1 MRSAENKY
9 LKTISRVFGPAVEK
23 AMPVI
28 LKVAFGSIGVLFVS
42 ALVLIY
48 SDKRFGDGWGH
59 AEAMAFMI
67 QRATVILMWL
77 VLAALVV
84 TVIWFVAYMAINS
97 RIQNRKP
104 QLESQPTVQP
114 TAETKELKPLA
125 PIDEDKLKPYFKASF
140 KGMGQNINHFPD
152 LIRELEHIRKGSVTD
167 VGRAAYMIY
176 NSSHMTRKPQTFA
189 RWIRAFFEILDVPL
203 PKDMSQNKYE
213 PTKEIKDRLYF
224 LQ

>member
-1 MRSAENKY
+1 M
-9 LKTISRVFGPAVEK
+9 
-23 AMPVI
+23 I
-28 LKVAFGSIGVLFVS
+28 LKVAFGSIGVLFVT

-59 AEAMAFMI
+59 ADAMAFMF
-67 QRATVILMWL
+67 QRAAVILMWL
-77 VLAALVV
+77 VLVALVV
-84 TVIWFVAYMAINS
+84 AVIWFVAYMAINS

-114 TAETKELKPLA
+114 TAEPKELKPLA
-125 PIDEDKLKPYFKASF
+125 PIDEEKLKPYFKASF

-152 LIRELEHIRKGSVTD
+152 LIRELEHIRKGSATD

-176 NSSHMTRKPQTFA
+176 TSSHMTRKPQTFA
-189 RWIRAFFEILDVPL
+189 KWMRAFFEILDVPV
-203 PKDMSQNKYE
+203 PKDMSQNKYK
-213 PTKEIKDRLYF
+213 PTKEIRDRLYF

>member
-1 MRSAENKY
+1 MGR
-9 LKTISRVFGPAVEK
+9 IFGPAVEK

-28 LKVAFGSIGVLFVS
+28 LKVAFGSIGVLFVT

-77 VLAALVV
+77 VLVALVV
-84 TVIWFVAYMAINS
+84 AVIWFVAYMAINS
-97 RIQNRKP
+97 RTENRKP

-114 TAETKELKPLA
+114 AAETKELKPLA
-125 PIDEDKLKPYFKASF
+125 PIDEEKLKPYFKASF

-152 LIRELEHIRKGSVTD
+152 LIRELEHIRKGSATD

-176 NSSHMTRKPQTFA
+176 NSSHMTKKPQTFA
-189 RWIRAFFEILDVPL
+189 RWMRAFFDILDVPV

>member
-1 MRSAENKY
+1 MGRIY
-9 LKTISRVFGPAVEK
+9 GPAVEK
-23 AMPVI
+23 AMPVM

-48 SDKRFGDGWGH
+48 SDKRVGDGWGH
-59 AEAMAFMI
+59 AEAMAFMF
-67 QRATVILMWL
+67 QRAAVILMWL
-77 VLAALVV
+77 VLVALVV
-84 TVIWFVAYMAINS
+84 TVIWFAVYMVINS
-97 RIQNRKP
+97 RTENRKP
-104 QLESQPTVQP
+104 QLESQPTIQP
-114 TAETKELKPLA
+114 TAEPKELKPLA
-125 PIDEDKLKPYFKASF
+125 PIDEEKLKPYFKASF

-152 LIRELEHIRKGSVTD
+152 LIRELEHIRKGSATD

-176 NSSHMTRKPQTFA
+176 NSSHMARKPQTFA
-189 RWIRAFFEILDVPL
+189 RWMRAFFEILDVPL

>member
-1 MRSAENKY
+1 MGR
-9 LKTISRVFGPAVEK
+9 IFGPAVEK
-23 AMPVI
+23 AMPVM
-28 LKVAFGSIGVLFVS
+28 LKVALGSIGVLFVS

-59 AEAMAFMI
+59 AEAMVFMF
-67 QRATVILMWL
+67 QRAAVILMWL
-77 VLAALVV
+77 VLVALVV
-84 TVIWFVAYMAINS
+84 AAIWLVAYMAINS

-104 QLESQPTVQP
+104 QPESQQ
-114 TAETKELKPLA
+114 AIQSIADYKEPK
-125 PIDEDKLKPYFKASF
+125 PIDEEKLKPYFKASF

-152 LIRELEHIRKGSVTD
+152 LIRELEHIRKGSATD

-176 NSSHMTRKPQTFA
+176 NSSHMTKKPQTFA
-189 RWIRAFFEILDVPL
+189 KWMRAFFEILDVPV

>member
-1 MRSAENKY
+1 MKGVENKY
-9 LKTISRVFGPAVEK
+9 LRTMGRIFGPAMGK
-23 AMPVI
+23 AMPVM

-59 AEAMAFMI
+59 AEAMAFMF

-77 VLAALVV
+77 VLVALVV
-84 TVIWFVAYMAINS
+84 TVIWFAVYMVINS
-97 RIQNRKP
+97 RTQNRKP
-104 QLESQPTVQP
+104 QPESQQ
-114 TAETKELKPLA
+114 AIQSIADYKEPK
-125 PIDEDKLKPYFKASF
+125 PIDEEKLKPYFKASF

-152 LIRELEHIRKGSVTD
+152 LIRELEHIRKGSATN

-176 NSSHMTRKPQTFA
+176 TSSHMTRKPQTFA
-189 RWIRAFFEILDVPL
+189 EWMRIFFEILDVPV
-203 PKDMSQNKYE
+203 PKDTSQNKYE

>member
-1 MRSAENKY
+1 MGR
-9 LKTISRVFGPAVEK
+9 IFGPAVEN
-23 AMPVI
+23 AMPVM

-59 AEAMAFMI
+59 AEAMAFMF

-77 VLAALVV
+77 VLVALVV
-84 TVIWFVAYMAINS
+84 TVIWFAVYMVINS
-97 RIQNRKP
+97 RTQNRKP
-104 QLESQPTVQP
+104 QPESQQ
-114 TAETKELKPLA
+114 AIQSIADYKEPK
-125 PIDEDKLKPYFKASF
+125 PIDEEKLKPYFKASF

-152 LIRELEHIRKGSVTD
+152 LIRELEHIRKGSATD

-176 NSSHMTRKPQTFA
+176 NSSHMTKKPQTFA
-189 RWIRAFFEILDVPL
+189 RWMRAFFDILDVPV

>member
-1 MRSAENKY
+1 MGR
-9 LKTISRVFGPAVEK
+9 IFGPAMGK
-23 AMPVI
+23 AMPVM

-59 AEAMAFMI
+59 AEAMAFMF

-77 VLAALVV
+77 VLVALVV
-84 TVIWFVAYMAINS
+84 TVIWFAVYMVINS
-97 RIQNRKP
+97 RTQNRKP
-104 QLESQPTVQP
+104 QPESQQ
-114 TAETKELKPLA
+114 AIQSIADYKEPK
-125 PIDEDKLKPYFKASF
+125 PIDEEKLKPYFKASF

-152 LIRELEHIRKGSVTD
+152 LIRELEHIRKGSATN

-176 NSSHMTRKPQTFA
+176 TSSHMTRKPQTFA
-189 RWIRAFFEILDVPL
+189 EWMRIFFEILDVPV
-203 PKDMSQNKYE
+203 PKDTSQNKYE

>member
-1 MRSAENKY
+1 MGR
-9 LKTISRVFGPAVEK
+9 IFGPAMGK
-23 AMPVI
+23 AMPVM

-59 AEAMAFMI
+59 AEAMAFMF

-77 VLAALVV
+77 VLVALVV
-84 TVIWFVAYMAINS
+84 TVIWFAVYMVINS
-97 RIQNRKP
+97 RTQNRKP
-104 QLESQPTVQP
+104 QPESQQ
-114 TAETKELKPLA
+114 AIQSIADYKEPK
-125 PIDEDKLKPYFKASF
+125 PIDEEKLKPYFKASF

-152 LIRELEHIRKGSVTD
+152 LIREVEHIRKGSATN

-176 NSSHMTRKPQTFA
+176 TSSHMTRKPQTFA
-189 RWIRAFFEILDVPL
+189 EWMRTFFEILDVPV
-203 PKDMSQNKYE
+203 PKDTSQNKYE

>member
-23 AMPVI
+23 AMPVM
-28 LKVAFGSIGVLFVS
+28 LKVAFGSIEVLFVT

-59 AEAMAFMI
+59 AEAMAFMF
-67 QRATVILMWL
+67 QRAAVILMWL
-77 VLAALVV
+77 VLVALVV
-84 TVIWFVAYMAINS
+84 TVIWFAVYMVINS
-97 RIQNRKP
+97 RTENRKL

-114 TAETKELKPLA
+114 TAETKELKSLA
-125 PIDEDKLKPYFKASF
+125 PIDEEKLKPYFKASF

-152 LIRELEHIRKGSVTD
+152 LIRELEHIRKGSATD

-176 NSSHMTRKPQTFA
+176 TSSHMTRKPQTFA
-189 RWIRAFFEILDVPL
+189 KWMRIFFEILDVPV
-203 PKDMSQNKYE
+203 PKDTSQNKYE